1 MPVVAVRLRSS
12 ASGLT
17 LTALAENLRRKGWI
31 APVYHLPANVE
42 DVEVMRFVVKP
53 EFTRAEAEALLRD
66 LQAAVAELTAA
77 PRRSAFNQWVNA
89 VRRRYAMPTAE
100 VWS

>member
-1 MPVVAVRLRSS
+1 
-12 ASGLT
+12 
-17 LTALAENLRRKGWI
+17 
-31 APVYHLPANVE
+31 
-42 DVEVMRFVVKP
+42 
-53 EFTRAEAEALLRD
+53 
-66 LQAAVAELTAA
+66 VAELTAA